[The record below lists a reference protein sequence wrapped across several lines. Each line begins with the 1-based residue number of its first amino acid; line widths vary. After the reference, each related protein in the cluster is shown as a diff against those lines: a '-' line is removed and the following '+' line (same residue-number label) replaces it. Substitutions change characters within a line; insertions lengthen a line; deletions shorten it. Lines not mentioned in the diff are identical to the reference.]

1 MKASNAFKQ
10 YTQIGGLLGSSDANE
25 NLSSDLNG
33 NTYTYDPQYIA
44 VETAWTEF
52 ATARSGTLCSL
63 QFQTVSL
70 KTKS

>member
-1 MKASNAFKQ
+1 MKASNACKQ

-44 VETAWTEF
+44 VGTAWIEC
-52 ATARSGTLCSL
+52 AKARSGTLCSL
-63 QFQTVSL
+63 QFQTVSS